1 MGAVPGLLI
10 NATCVHREPRGPP
23 TRGVR
28 WDDGLGPHQRGQAP
42 HVVQPKRPPR
52 KSQASAQSRQEA
64 VHVVARDTIESDTA
78 RLVLAHGGK
87 GERVDTD
94 RTTYEKAVRDHL
106 ARRRQAMPI
115 VPRDA
120 LSPLAE
126 WQNRILGADLIQ
138 WNNNIADSLLSER
151 AVLGKLQ
158 NWHKNPIIFFISTM
172 PGLVA
177 SQEIIGDEHGRFVW
191 GLPEDFDSFEERDE
205 EHIFHVEYRSLFKE
219 PESDAD
225 VKELTK
231 SHPLAPGESHF
242 IHTVESVMGPLF
254 ARGGEHVWKWDGEKL
269 ELLEEA
275 WRTWVS

>member
-1 MGAVPGLLI
+1 M
-10 NATCVHREPRGPP
+10 
-23 TRGVR
+23 
-28 WDDGLGPHQRGQAP
+28 
-42 HVVQPKRPPR
+42 
-52 KSQASAQSRQEA
+52 
-64 VHVVARDTIESDTA
+64 
-78 RLVLAHGGK
+78 
-87 GERVDTD
+87 DTD

-138 WNNNIADSLLSER
+138 WNNNIANNLLSER
-151 AVLGKLQ
+151 ALLLH
-158 NWHKNPIIFFISTM
+158 HKDPVIFFISTM

-225 VKELTK
+225 VKELEVSPTGTRRELF
-231 SHPLAPGESHF
+231 HPHC
-242 IHTVESVMGPLF
+242 
-254 ARGGEHVWKWDGEKL
+254 
-269 ELLEEA
+269 
-275 WRTWVS
+275 

>member
-1 MGAVPGLLI
+1 MEGKSARRRGVVCRPFADARAFVHTLGLKSRAEWGAYARSGDRPDDIPRSPGAVYKAEWQGMGDWLGTGTI
-10 NATCVHREPRGPP
+10 ANQNREY
-23 TRGVR
+23 
-28 WDDGLGPHQRGQAP
+28 
-42 HVVQPKRPPR
+42 
-52 KSQASAQSRQEA
+52 
-64 VHVVARDTIESDTA
+64 
-78 RLVLAHGGK
+78 
-87 GERVDTD
+87 

-106 ARRRQAMPI
+106 TRRRQAVPI
-115 VPRDA
+115 VPRAA

-126 WQNRILGADLIQ
+126 RQTRILGGDLIQ
-138 WNNNIADSLLSER
+138 WNNNIANSLLSER
-151 AVLGKLQ
+151 ALLGKLE
-158 NWHKNPIIFFISTM
+158 NWHKDPVIFFISTM

-177 SQEIIGDEHGRFVW
+177 SQEIIGDEHRPFVW

-205 EHIFHVEYRSLFKE
+205 EFIVHVEYRSLFKE

-231 SHPLAPGESHF
+231 SHPLEPGESYF

-254 ARGGEHVWKWDGEKL
+254 ARGGEHLWKWDGEKL

>member
-1 MGAVPGLLI
+1 M
-10 NATCVHREPRGPP
+10 
-23 TRGVR
+23 
-28 WDDGLGPHQRGQAP
+28 
-42 HVVQPKRPPR
+42 
-52 KSQASAQSRQEA
+52 
-64 VHVVARDTIESDTA
+64 
-78 RLVLAHGGK
+78 
-87 GERVDTD
+87 DTD
-94 RTTYEKAVRDHL
+94 RTTYEKLVRDHL

-120 LSPLAE
+120 LSPLAA
-126 WQNRILGADLIQ
+126 WQNRILGVDLIQ
-138 WNNNIADSLLSER
+138 WNNNHADSLLSER
-151 AVLGKLQ
+151 ALLLH
-158 NWHKNPIIFFISTM
+158 HKDPVIFFISTM

-177 SQEIIGDEHGRFVW
+177 SQEIIGDEKEPFVW

-205 EHIFHVEYRSLFKE
+205 EFIFHVEYRSLFKE

-242 IHTVESVMGPLF
+242 IHSVESVMGPLF
-254 ARGGEHVWKWDGEKL
+254 ARGQGHLWKWDGEQL